1 MMIRAIIICLGLLG
15 VSATHFFAQELA
27 GVIKDK
33 NQKGVP
39 YVNIG
44 IPAKAFGIITDD
56 NGNFKLKITSEKET
70 DTIQITSIGYYPL
83 VMSVGDFKKSCLT
96 NTPIVI
102 TEEVY
107 QLATTVVRP
116 DEYET
121 KVLGTTSVA
130 DLECVNLSGL
140 KQKDSASVRRYKEKG
155 ISEKSGGVEIGNKIS
170 IKKGQQTFIDRI
182 QFKTCLGPN
191 DTAIYRINIYSEGK
205 TVKRVLTPIGMVKV
219 INSNNE
225 LKEPIVV
232 KTIGKIEVHDLDVS
246 KQNIQVTDD
255 FIIALECIYASNSQ
269 MNIGAKPAMFGS
281 TDLLIRESIMDEWIK
296 VPLINMT
303 FIAATVTY
311 KKKSKK

>member
-1 MMIRAIIICLGLLG
+1 MIKSIILGLGLLY
-15 VSATHFFAQELA
+15 VSALTINAQELT
-27 GVIKDK
+27 GVVKDK

-70 DTIQITSIGYYPL
+70 DTLQITSIGYYPL
-83 VMSVGDFKKSCLT
+83 VMSVGDFKKACQA
-96 NTPIVI
+96 NTPIIV

-140 KQKDSASVRRYKEKG
+140 KQKDTASVRRYKEKG
-155 ISEKSGGVEIGNKIS
+155 ISEKSAGIEIGNKIS
-170 IKKGQQTFIDRI
+170 IKKGQETFIDKI
-182 QFKTCLGPN
+182 QFKACLGEN
-191 DTAIYRINIYSEGK
+191 DTAIFRINIYSEGK
-205 TVKRVLTPIGMVKV
+205 TVKRVLTPIGVVKV
-219 INSNNE
+219 VNSNNE
-225 LKEPIVV
+225 LKEPIII
-232 KTIGKIEVHDLDVS
+232 KSIGKTQVHEIDVS

-255 FIIALECIYASNSQ
+255 FIIALECIYSSNSQ

-281 TDLLIRESIMDEWIK
+281 TDLLIRESIMDEWVKI
-296 VPLINMT
+296 PMINLT

-311 KKKSKK
+311 KKKGKK

>member
-1 MMIRAIIICLGLLG
+1 MKSIIFCLGLLF
-15 VSATHFFAQELA
+15 VSATCFVAQELS
-27 GVIKDK
+27 GFVKDK
-33 NQKGVP
+33 KQNGIP

-56 NGNFKLKITSEKET
+56 NGAFKFKITSEKDT
-70 DTIQITSIGYYPL
+70 DTLQFTSIGYYPV
-83 VMSVGDFKKSCLT
+83 VMSIADLKKLCSQ
-96 NTPIVI
+96 NVPITL

-107 QLATTVVRP
+107 QLATTTVRP

-140 KQKDSASVRRYKEKG
+140 KQKDTASVRRYKEKG
-155 ISEKSGGVEIGNKIS
+155 LSEKSAGIEIGNKIS
-170 IKKGQQTFIDRI
+170 IKKGQQTFIDKI
-182 QFKTCLGPN
+182 QFKACLAEN
-191 DTAIYRINIYSEGK
+191 DTAIFRINIYSEGK
-205 TVKRVLTPIGMVKV
+205 TTKRVLTPIGMVKV

-225 LKEPIVV
+225 LKEPIII
-232 KTIGKIEVHDLDVS
+232 KSIGKIQVHEIDVS
-246 KQNIQVTDD
+246 KQNIEVTDD

-281 TDLLIRESIMDEWIK
+281 TDLLIRESIMDEWVKI
-296 VPLINMT
+296 PMINLT

-311 KKKSKK
+311 KKKGKK

>member
-1 MMIRAIIICLGLLG
+1 MIKSIILGLGLLY
-15 VSATHFFAQELA
+15 VSALTINAQELT
-27 GVIKDK
+27 GIVKDK

-70 DTIQITSIGYYPL
+70 DTLQITSIGYYPL
-83 VMSVGDFKKSCLT
+83 VMSVGDFKKASLA
-96 NTPIVI
+96 NSPIIV

-116 DEYET
+116 NEYET
-121 KVLGTTSVA
+121 KILGTTSVA

-140 KQKDSASVRRYKEKG
+140 KQKDTASVRRYKEKG
-155 ISEKSGGVEIGNKIS
+155 ISEKSAGIEIGNKIS
-170 IKKGQQTFIDRI
+170 IKKGQETFIDKI
-182 QFKTCLGPN
+182 QFKACLGEN
-191 DTAIYRINIYSEGK
+191 DTAIFRINIYSEGK

-219 INSNNE
+219 VNSNNE
-225 LKEPIVV
+225 LKEPIII
-232 KTIGKIEVHDLDVS
+232 KSIGKTQVHEIDVS

-255 FIIALECIYASNSQ
+255 FIIALECIYSSNSQ

-281 TDLLIRESIMDEWIK
+281 TDLLIRESIMDEWVK
-296 VPLINMT
+296 VPMINLT

-311 KKKSKK
+311 KKKGKK

>member
-1 MMIRAIIICLGLLG
+1 MTKSIILSLGLLC
-15 VSATHFFAQELA
+15 VSALTINAQELT
-27 GVIKDK
+27 GVVKDK

-70 DTIQITSIGYYPL
+70 DTLQITSIGYYPL
-83 VMSVGDFKKSCLT
+83 VMSVGDFKKACQA
-96 NTPIVI
+96 NTPIIV

-140 KQKDSASVRRYKEKG
+140 KQKDTASVRRYKEKG
-155 ISEKSGGVEIGNKIS
+155 ISEKSAGIEIGNKIS
-170 IKKGQQTFIDRI
+170 IKKGQETFIDKI
-182 QFKTCLGPN
+182 QFKACLGEN
-191 DTAIYRINIYSEGK
+191 DTAIFRINIYSEGK

-219 INSNNE
+219 VNSNNE
-225 LKEPIVV
+225 LKEPIII
-232 KTIGKIEVHDLDVS
+232 KSIGKTQVHEIDVS

-255 FIIALECIYASNSQ
+255 FIIALECIYSSNSQ

-281 TDLLIRESIMDEWIK
+281 TDLLIRESIMDEWVKI
-296 VPLINMT
+296 PMINLT
-303 FIAATVTY
+303 FIAATSY
-311 KKKSKK
+311 NII

>member
-1 MMIRAIIICLGLLG
+1 MIKSIILGLGLLC
-15 VSATHFFAQELA
+15 VSALTIHAQELT
-27 GVIKDK
+27 GVVKDK

-70 DTIQITSIGYYPL
+70 DTLQITSIGYYPL
-83 VMSVGDFKKSCLT
+83 VMSVADLKKACQA
-96 NTPIVI
+96 NAPIIV

-140 KQKDSASVRRYKEKG
+140 KQKDTASVRRYKEKG
-155 ISEKSGGVEIGNKIS
+155 ISEKSAGIEIGNKIS
-170 IKKGQQTFIDRI
+170 IKKGQETFIDKI
-182 QFKTCLGPN
+182 QFKACLGEN
-191 DTAIYRINIYSEGK
+191 DTAIFRINIYSEGK

-219 INSNNE
+219 VNSNNE
-225 LKEPIVV
+225 LKEPIII
-232 KTIGKIEVHDLDVS
+232 KSIGKTQVHEIDVS

-255 FIIALECIYASNSQ
+255 FIIALECIYSSNSQ

-281 TDLLIRESIMDEWIK
+281 TDLLIRESIMDEWVKI
-296 VPLINMT
+296 PMINLT

-311 KKKSKK
+311 KKKGKK

>member
-1 MMIRAIIICLGLLG
+1 MIKSIILGLGLLS
-15 VSATHFFAQELA
+15 VSALTINAQELT
-27 GVIKDK
+27 GVVKDK

-70 DTIQITSIGYYPL
+70 DTLQITSIGYYPL
-83 VMSVGDFKKSCLT
+83 VMSVGDFKKACLA
-96 NTPIVI
+96 NSPIIV

-121 KVLGTTSVA
+121 KILGTTSVA

-140 KQKDSASVRRYKEKG
+140 KQKDTASVRRYKEKG
-155 ISEKSGGVEIGNKIS
+155 ISEKSAGIEIGNKIS
-170 IKKGQQTFIDRI
+170 IKKGQETFIDKI
-182 QFKTCLGPN
+182 QFKACLGEN
-191 DTAIYRINIYSEGK
+191 DTAIFRINIYSEGK
-205 TVKRVLTPIGMVKV
+205 TVKRVLTPIGLVKV
-219 INSNNE
+219 VNSNNE
-225 LKEPIVV
+225 LKEPIII
-232 KTIGKIEVHDLDVS
+232 KSIGKTQVHEIDVS

-255 FIIALECIYASNSQ
+255 FIIALECIYSSNSQ
-269 MNIGAKPAMFGS
+269 MNIGAKAAMFGS

-296 VPLINMT
+296 VPLVNMT

-311 KKKSKK
+311 KKKGKK

>member
-1 MMIRAIIICLGLLG
+1 MIRSVFLCLGLLF
-15 VSATHFFAQELA
+15 VSTLSINAQELV
-27 GVIKDK
+27 GIIKDK

-70 DTIQITSIGYYPL
+70 DTLQITSIGYYPL
-83 VMSVGDFKKSCLT
+83 VMSVADFKKTCNT
-96 NTPIVI
+96 NTPIII

-116 DEYET
+116 DQYET

-140 KQKDSASVRRYKEKG
+140 KQKDTASVRRYKEKG
-155 ISEKSGGVEIGNKIS
+155 ISEKSAGIEIGNKIS
-170 IKKGQQTFIDRI
+170 IKKGQETFIDKI
-182 QFKTCLGPN
+182 QFKACLGEN
-191 DTAIYRINIYSEGK
+191 DTAIFRINIYSEGK
-205 TVKRVLTPIGMVKV
+205 TVKRVITPIGMVKV
-219 INSNNE
+219 VNSNNE
-225 LKEPIVV
+225 LKEPIII
-232 KTIGKIEVHDLDVS
+232 KSIGKTQVHEIDVS

-255 FIIALECIYASNSQ
+255 FIIALECIYSSNSQ

-281 TDLLIRESIMDEWIK
+281 TDLLIRESIMDEWVKI
-296 VPLINMT
+296 PMINLT

-311 KKKSKK
+311 KKKGKK

>member
-1 MMIRAIIICLGLLG
+1 MKSFFYSLILMYI
-15 VSATHFFAQELA
+15 SASTIHAQELT
-27 GVIKDK
+27 GIIKDK

-56 NGNFKLKITSEKET
+56 SGNFKLKITSEKET

-83 VMSVGDFKKSCLT
+83 VMSIGDFKKSCLA
-96 NTPIVI
+96 NSPIII

-116 DEYET
+116 NEYET
-121 KVLGTTSVA
+121 KVLGTTNIA

-140 KQKDSASVRRYKEKG
+140 KQKDTASVRRYKEKG
-155 ISEKSGGVEIGNKIS
+155 ISEKSAGIEIGNKIS
-170 IKKGQQTFIDRI
+170 IKKGQETFIDKI
-182 QFKTCLGPN
+182 QFKACVGEN
-191 DTAIYRINIYSEGK
+191 DTAIFRINIYSEGK

-225 LKEPIVV
+225 LKEPIII
-232 KTIGKIEVHDLDVS
+232 KSIGKTQAHEIDVS

-255 FIIALECIYASNSQ
+255 FIIALECIYSSNSQ
-269 MNIGAKPAMFGS
+269 MNIGAKPALFGA
-281 TDLLIRESIMDEWIK
+281 TDLLIRESIMDEWVK
-296 VPLINMT
+296 VPLVNMT

-311 KKKSKK
+311 KKKGKK

>member
-1 MMIRAIIICLGLLG
+1 MIKSFLVCLGLLC
-15 VSATHFFAQELA
+15 VSAITINAQELT

-70 DTIQITSIGYYPL
+70 DTLQITSIGYYPI
-83 VMSVGDFKKSCLT
+83 VMSVADFKKSCQE
-96 NTPIVI
+96 NTPITI

-116 DEYET
+116 DQYET
-121 KVLGTTSVA
+121 KVLGTTNVA
-130 DLECVNLSGL
+130 DLECVELSGL
-140 KQKDSASVRRYKEKG
+140 RQKDSASVRKYKEKG
-155 ISEKSGGVEIGNKIS
+155 ISEKSAGVEIGNKIS
-170 IKKGQQTFIDRI
+170 IKKGQQTFIDKI
-182 QFKTCLGPN
+182 QFKTCLGEN
-191 DTAIYRINIYSEGK
+191 DTAIYRVNIYSEGK

-219 INSNNE
+219 INAANE
-225 LKEPIVV
+225 LKEPIII
-232 KTIGKIEVHDLDVS
+232 KTIGKTEVHDIDVS

-269 MNIGAKPAMFGS
+269 MKIGAKPAMFGS
-281 TDLLIRESIMDEWIK
+281 TDLLIRESIMDEWVKI
-296 VPLINMT
+296 PLINMT

>member
-1 MMIRAIIICLGLLG
+1 MKSIILGLGLLS
-15 VSATHFFAQELA
+15 VSALTINAQELT
-27 GVIKDK
+27 GVVKDK

-56 NGNFKLKITSEKET
+56 NGNFKLKITSEKEN
-70 DTIQITSIGYYPL
+70 DTLQITSIGYYPL
-83 VMSVGDFKKSCLT
+83 VMSVGDFKKACQA
-96 NTPIVI
+96 NTPIIVS
-102 TEEVY
+102 EEVY

-140 KQKDSASVRRYKEKG
+140 KQKDTASVRRYKEKG
-155 ISEKSGGVEIGNKIS
+155 ISEKSAGIEIGNKIS
-170 IKKGQQTFIDRI
+170 IKKGQETFIDKI
-182 QFKTCLGPN
+182 QFKACLGEN
-191 DTAIYRINIYSEGK
+191 DTAIFRINIYSEGK

-219 INSNNE
+219 VNSNNE
-225 LKEPIVV
+225 LKEPIII
-232 KTIGKIEVHDLDVS
+232 KSIGKTQVHEIDVS

-255 FIIALECIYASNSQ
+255 FIIALECIYSSNSQ

-281 TDLLIRESIMDEWIK
+281 TDLLIRESIMDEWVKI
-296 VPLINMT
+296 PMINLT

-311 KKKSKK
+311 KKKGKK

>member
-1 MMIRAIIICLGLLG
+1 MIKSIILGLGLLY
-15 VSATHFFAQELA
+15 VSALTINAQELT
-27 GVIKDK
+27 GVVKDK

-70 DTIQITSIGYYPL
+70 DTLQITSIGYYPL
-83 VMSVGDFKKSCLT
+83 VMSVGDFKKACQA
-96 NTPIVI
+96 NTPIIV

-121 KVLGTTSVA
+121 KVLGTTTVA

-140 KQKDSASVRRYKEKG
+140 KQKDTASVRRYKEKG
-155 ISEKSGGVEIGNKIS
+155 ISEKSAGIEIGNKIS
-170 IKKGQQTFIDRI
+170 IKKGQETFIDKI
-182 QFKTCLGPN
+182 QFKACLGEN
-191 DTAIYRINIYSEGK
+191 DTAIFRINIYSEGK

-219 INSNNE
+219 VNSNNE
-225 LKEPIVV
+225 LKEPIII
-232 KTIGKIEVHDLDVS
+232 KSIGKTQVHEIDVS

-255 FIIALECIYASNSQ
+255 FIIALECIYSSNSQ

-281 TDLLIRESIMDEWIK
+281 TDLLIRESIMDEWVKI
-296 VPLINMT
+296 PMINLT

-311 KKKSKK
+311 KKKGKK

>member
-1 MMIRAIIICLGLLG
+1 MKSFFLCLGLLY
-15 VSATHFFAQELA
+15 VSTSTIHAQELT
-27 GVIKDK
+27 GVVKDK

-56 NGNFKLKITSEKET
+56 NGNFKFKITTEKEN
-70 DTIQITSIGYYPL
+70 DTLQITSIGYYPL
-83 VMSVGDFKKSCLT
+83 VMSVGDFKKACQA
-96 NTPIVI
+96 NTPIIV

-140 KQKDSASVRRYKEKG
+140 KQKDTASVRRYKEKG
-155 ISEKSGGVEIGNKIS
+155 ISEKSAGIEIGNKIS
-170 IKKGQQTFIDRI
+170 IKKGQETFIDKI
-182 QFKTCLGPN
+182 QFKACLGEN
-191 DTAIYRINIYSEGK
+191 DTAIFRINIYSEGK

-219 INSNNE
+219 VNSNNE
-225 LKEPIVV
+225 LKEPIII
-232 KTIGKIEVHDLDVS
+232 KSIGKTQVHEIDVS

-269 MNIGAKPAMFGS
+269 MNIGAKPALFGA
-281 TDLLIRESIMDEWIK
+281 TDLLIRESIMDEWVK
-296 VPLINMT
+296 VPLVNMT

-311 KKKSKK
+311 KKKGKK

>member
-1 MMIRAIIICLGLLG
+1 MKSFLLCWGLLCF
-15 VSATHFFAQELA
+15 SAITIHAQELT
-27 GVIKDK
+27 GIIKDK

-56 NGNFKLKITSEKET
+56 NGNFKFKITTEKEN
-70 DTIQITSIGYYPL
+70 DTLQITSIGYYPL
-83 VMSVGDFKKSCLT
+83 VMSLADFKKSCES
-96 NTPIVI
+96 NFPIII

-121 KVLGTTSVA
+121 KVLGTTSVV

-140 KQKDSASVRRYKEKG
+140 KQKDTASVRRYKEKG
-155 ISEKSGGVEIGNKIS
+155 ISEKSGGIEIGNKIS
-170 IKKGQQTFIDRI
+170 IKKGQQTFIDKI
-182 QFKTCLGPN
+182 QFKTCLSPN

-219 INSNNE
+219 VTSNNE
-225 LKEPIVV
+225 LKEPIIV
-232 KTIGKIEVHDLDVS
+232 KTIGKNEVHDIDVS

-255 FIIALECIYASNSQ
+255 FIIALECLYASNSQ

-281 TDLLIRESIMDEWIK
+281 TDLLIRESIVDEWIK

-311 KKKSKK
+311 KKKGKK